1 MGSIDSL
8 YDKVKR
14 YLTAFF
20 TGEGSTDAI
29 TGYSSGELQMAVFVM
44 LLAAFFRV
52 FSIPLGIVLLLGA
65 AMMIAYFAP
74 IIKTVDLENSND
86 LNRVLFWVVVYF
98 SIILTVTLWGR

>member
-14 YLTAFF
+14 YLAGFF
-20 TGEGSTDAI
+20 IGEGSTDAI

-44 LLAAFFRV
+44 VLAAFFRV

-65 AMMIAYFAP
+65 VIMVAYFAP

-98 SIILTVTLWGR
+98 SIILAVTLWGR